1 MPRLNIAVTLEY
13 RYDHVSS
20 DIVSNGNSKTNAIY
34 DAPRKSLTVTL
45 RIAYAMDPAKN
56 V

>member
-1 MPRLNIAVTLEY
+1 MPRLNIAVTVEY
-13 RYDHVSS
+13 RYDYVS
-20 DIVSNGNSKTNAIY
+20 IGMVSNGNSKTNAIY
-34 DAPRKSLTVTL
+34 DAPRKSLAVTL